1 MAKLENIS
9 VEELHE
15 ALDEVEEKKPTQ
27 RLMLA
32 ILYKQGP
39 SVPMIG
45 DWFDMRDETIYRWFT
60 EMEEEPLMDAIY
72 DETRPGR
79 PADLSEDQRH
89 EFEAALHE
97 PPEEA
102 GLDAP
107 AWTPKLARKYL
118 REEFDVEYTLRHV
131 RRLMHEAGVSWQTPR
146 PHPPTADEEERAE
159 AREGLKKTE

>member
-1 MAKLENIS
+1 MTKLENIS
-9 VEELHE
+9 TADLHD
-15 ALDEVEEKKPTQ
+15 ALDEVEEKKPAQ

-60 EMEEEPLMDAIY
+60 EMEENPLMEAIY
-72 DETRPGR
+72 DKPRPGR
-79 PADLSEDQRH
+79 PTKLAEAQRTK
-89 EFEAALHE
+89 FEAALKD
-97 PPEEA
+97 PPRDADLEA
-102 GLDAP
+102 S

-118 REEFDVEYTLRHV
+118 REEFDVDYSLRHV

-146 PHPPTADEEERAE
+146 SESLSVDGEERE
-159 AREGLKKTE
+159 VDRKDIKNT